1 MMSGKMRTQFIFAV
15 GASATGKSS
24 AMMEFANIL
33 HEMGYNVNYIQSPS
47 RKLLNQLNLSLEEI
61 RANSSFA
68 RLFQYA
74 IMREFISDLRDNAN
88 ADFVIADRSI
98 YDILIYTQLICG
110 NIDFIPECHLDGVYI
125 YFPPFSD
132 EPIDDGVR
140 DLSVWK
146 EELKMYEEIKNKCD
160 IILQSKD
167 ISERIGEIMA
177 VVE

>member
-1 MMSGKMRTQFIFAV
+1 MKTQFIFAV
-15 GASATGKSS
+15 GASATGKTTTMKKV
-24 AMMEFANIL
+24 ADRL
-33 HEMGYNVNYIQSPS
+33 CEMGYNVNYIESPA
-47 RKLLNQLNLSLEEI
+47 RKLLNQLNLSLDEI

-110 NIDFIPECHLDGVYI
+110 DIDFMLEYHLDGVYI
-125 YFPPFSD
+125 YFPPFGD
-132 EPIDDGVR
+132 DPIDDGVR

-146 EELKMYEEIKNKCD
+146 EELKMYEKIKNKCD
-160 IILQSKD
+160 IILQSND
-167 ISERIGEIMA
+167 IDERVEEIL
-177 VVE
+177 VVIK